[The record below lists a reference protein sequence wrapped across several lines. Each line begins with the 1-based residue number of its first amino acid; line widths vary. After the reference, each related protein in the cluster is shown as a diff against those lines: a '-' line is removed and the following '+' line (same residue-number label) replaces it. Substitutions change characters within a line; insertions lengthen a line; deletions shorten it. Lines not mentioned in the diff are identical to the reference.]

1 MSISRWLRIDKNA
14 ELSSEGV
21 VVTLAKRAQS
31 LGSVN
36 GQDRPA
42 GRCRRVVHVSKT
54 DARRSYVGVACPS
67 LWATVL

>member
-36 GQDRPA
+36 GQDRVA
-42 GRCRRVVHVSKT
+42 GRLAGVEGWFMS
-54 DARRSYVGVACPS
+54 ARLTLAGPM
-67 LWATVL
+67 WA